1 MDVYKDNSVY
11 RSTERNIL
19 SLDIINKYKLNDVV
33 FFDIECTGF
42 NKDIDKIFSISIG
55 KFNDG
60 VFEASVYFNAYDEE
74 KLLREVYSSFNK
86 DNICTFNG
94 MALDIPFLN
103 ARFEKYNI
111 NKLSYTKHYDF
122 YRMLCPYVKVL
133 GSKGKSLKNFE
144 MLIGISRKDN
154 IDGKEC
160 RDKYFEYIKYN
171 DSKYID
177 EIVQHNLEDV
187 LNLPKLFNIV
197 SYISANNLKRD
208 DSILNSQQQ
217 YVKRLL
223 NIRKLN
229 GNIVE
234 SSVVSQKDA
243 RKLIYELKR
252 KNTDLDSINS
262 IITDIKNREKLYK

>member
-1 MDVYKDNSVY
+1 MYKDNTIF

-19 SLDIINKYKLNDVV
+19 SLDIIDKYQLNDAV

-55 KFNDG
+55 KFDDESFNAA
-60 VFEASVYFNAYDEE
+60 VFFNAYDEE
-74 KLLREVYSSFNK
+74 KLLKQVFYLFDKE
-86 DNICTFNG
+86 NICTFNG

-103 ARFEKYNI
+103 SRLKKYNI
-111 NKLSYTKHYDF
+111 GKLKYTKHYDF
-122 YRMLCPYVKVL
+122 YRMLCPYVNIL

-144 MLIGISRKDN
+144 SLIGISRKDN

-160 RDKYFEYIKYN
+160 RDKYFEFIKDN
-171 DSKYID
+171 EID
-177 EIVQHNLEDV
+177 HLNEIVQHNLEDV
-187 LNLPKLFNIV
+187 LNLPKLFKIV
-197 SYISANNLKRD
+197 NYISENNLKRD
-208 DSILNSQQQ
+208 DSILNSQLQ

-223 NIRKLN
+223 NNRKIN
-229 GNIVE
+229 GNIIE

-252 KNTDLDSINS
+252 KNTDLESINS

>member
-1 MDVYKDNSVY
+1 MYKDNTIY

-42 NKDIDKIFSISIG
+42 NKEIDKIFSISIG
-55 KFNDG
+55 KFKGD

-74 KLLREVYSSFNK
+74 KLLREVYQSFDK

-103 ARFEKYNI
+103 SRLDKYNI
-111 NKLSYTKHYDF
+111 NELKYTKHYDF

-144 MLIGISRKDN
+144 GLIEISRKDN

-160 RDKYFEYIKYN
+160 RDRYFEFIKNN
-171 DSKYID
+171 DVKFLD
-177 EIVQHNLEDV
+177 EIVRHNLEDV
-187 LNLPKLFNIV
+187 LNLPKLFKIV
-197 SYISANNLKRD
+197 SYISENNLKRD
-208 DSILNSQQQ
+208 DSILNSQLQ

-223 NIRKLN
+223 NNRKLN

-252 KNTDLDSINS
+252 RNTDTESINS
-262 IITDIKNREKLYK
+262 IINDIKNREKLYK